1 MVEYLHVG
9 RLNYLCHWLF
19 FLFLPCWEADP
30 ICESAFLV
38 YLSPFCSLMS
48 SSTTQTM
55 GWEHPQQVCR
65 WHWAQWCG
73 VIPGLGIPSHCCG
86 RTRGN
91 GFQLTEGGVSLGVSN
106 KLCVR
111 RGARHCTGCLGEAV
125 LHPCRQPWS
134 GMGSEHQVELGVSL
148 LIVGSWINDP

>member
-48 SSTTQTM
+48 SSMTQTM

-91 GFQLTEGGVSLGVSN
+91 GFQLTEGGFSLGVRN
-106 KLCVR
+106 KFCVLR
-111 RGARHCTGCLGEAV
+111 VARHCTGCLG
-125 LHPCRQPWS
+125 
-134 GMGSEHQVELGVSL
+134 GGSAPSLQTAMVRDGLWAPGGAGGVPPHCGEL
-148 LIVGSWINDP
+148 D